1 VSSGIRIGLDVAVI
15 LMAGVLLKVGNWVAI
30 AAPNLSA
37 ADMTKVTAW
46 VNGVI
51 QVSLICAFPIMLF
64 DLVRQLR
71 LMLRGKPSQPAAI
84 LTVS

>member
-1 VSSGIRIGLDVAVI
+1 
-15 LMAGVLLKVGNWVAI
+15 
-30 AAPNLSA
+30 
-37 ADMTKVTAW
+37 